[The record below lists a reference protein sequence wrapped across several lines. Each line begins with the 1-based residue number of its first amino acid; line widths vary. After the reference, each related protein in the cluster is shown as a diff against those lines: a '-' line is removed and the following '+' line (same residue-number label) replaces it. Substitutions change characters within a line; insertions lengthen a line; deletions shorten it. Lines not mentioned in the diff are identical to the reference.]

1 MLIHWATCARAHN
14 MGLMAWLTLCEWA
27 QFVCTPIQLVSYK
40 TVRIRV
46 TDAAQLEAEQ
56 AAADL
61 GNLAGLLG

>member
-1 MLIHWATCARAHN
+1 
-14 MGLMAWLTLCEWA
+14 MAWLTLCEWA